1 MATEHLLFII
11 HRSSF
16 IVEYNFMK
24 IRFLLLPVLLFI
36 LSDLSAQD
44 KHFSLFNMNPVTLNP
59 ANTGAFEGTARISG
73 IYRGQWYSIGESS
86 GYRTPGFSADAPILS
101 IGKKKKDWLGVGAA
115 FISDKAGQFLEDSE
129 FKLSAAYHKMLD
141 KKGRTIVTFGLQGG
155 TVTRKFTATGLS
167 FGDEIAGGLSAGESE
182 DLQNLIGGS
191 SGGSG
196 GGSGNMSDAENGSL
210 DLSAGV
216 KLLTKVGKKADLT
229 LGVAFD
235 HILGAKYNLLQ
246 IQPAQDSS
254 IARRPLLTT
263 LHGQFNTPL
272 TDKLSLH
279 PTILAQAIEGSPLE
293 LALQAVTAYKINPEK
308 KISLRAGL
316 GYRIND
322 AGEFL
327 AGIDYGDLRVMASY
341 DLTLSELSNAAT
353 GGGFEL
359 AAWYIIKIFKKP
371 TVNPAVLCP
380 QL

>member
-1 MATEHLLFII
+1 
-11 HRSSF
+11 
-16 IVEYNFMK
+16 MK

-59 ANTGAFEGTARISG
+59 ANTGAFEGTVRLAG
-73 IYRGQWYSIGESS
+73 IYRGQWYGIGESS
-86 GYRTPGFSADAPILS
+86 GFRTPGFSADAPIIS
-101 IGKKKKDWLGVGAA
+101 IGKKKKDWLGGGVA
-115 FISDKAGQFLEDSE
+115 FISDKAGQFIENSE

-141 KKGRTIVTFGLQGG
+141 KKGRTIVTIGLQGG
-155 TVTRKFTATGLS
+155 TVTRKLNTQGLM

-182 DLQNLIGGS
+182 DLQNLIS
-191 SGGSG
+191 GSG
-196 GGSGNMSDAENGSL
+196 GAGGGTGGGNNMSDAENGSL

-216 KLLTKVGKKADLT
+216 KLFSKVGKKADLT

-235 HILGAKYNLLQ
+235 HVLGAEYNLLRVT
-246 IQPAQDSS
+246 PEPGDTSS
-254 IARRPLLTT
+254 SGKLRRPLLTT
-263 LHGQFNTPL
+263 IHGQFNTPL
-272 TDKLSLH
+272 SDKLSLH

-293 LALQAVTAYKINPEK
+293 LALQAVAAYKINPEK

-316 GYRIND
+316 GYRLND

-327 AGIDYGDLRVMASY
+327 AGIDFGDLRVMASY
-341 DLTLSELSNAAT
+341 DLTVSELSNASTNGA
-353 GGGFEL
+353 FEL